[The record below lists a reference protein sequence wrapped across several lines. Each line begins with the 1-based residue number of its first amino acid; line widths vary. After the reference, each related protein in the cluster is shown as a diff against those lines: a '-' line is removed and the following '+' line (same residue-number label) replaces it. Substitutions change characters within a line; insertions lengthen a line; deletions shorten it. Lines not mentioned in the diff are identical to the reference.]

1 MAKNLFLKKNIVC
14 LSLLSFVLAMGF
26 SSCKS
31 DDDSHRNFVN
41 GNTDLKISK
50 DGGSARIQMNT
61 TDWEIVKI
69 IDKSDN
75 SAIKGNILLGT
86 DENDT
91 QEEYNDTTLALQRAE
106 FGSLIADTGK
116 KGFLIKRYMG
126 KTLQLAVNENYT
138 LSAFSFVIVLRSGK
152 ATKEI
157 TVTQEASCR
166 YQFKSIAYS
175 LEQGDGVSPLYWYDD
190 TANALTRG
198 MGDSEYSYDWTFS
211 PHYDMYLM
219 NKMSAFCTA
228 TFSSDDKNAFG
239 WPSTEDNDPDVTV
252 PIAVQDGK
260 IVYAYKTV
268 EYNTK
273 NKGVFTNFELP
284 DKVPVKLSPGI
295 NKVYFKFGMLKTIV
309 TYTLTLT
316 DTQTNA
322 DRQFKGKWTLV
333 QPSQYEL
340 VNIVQ

>member
-41 GNTDLKISK
+41 GNTDFKISK
-50 DGGSARIQMNT
+50 EGGSARIQMNT
-61 TDWEIVKI
+61 MDWEIVKI

-75 SAIKGNILLGT
+75 SVIKGSILIGN

-91 QEEYNDTTLALQRAE
+91 QKEYNDTTLTLKADQ
-106 FGSLIADTGK
+106 FGSLIADLGEK
-116 KGFLIKRYMG
+116 SFLIKRYMG
-126 KTLQLAVNENYT
+126 TTLQLVVNENYT
-138 LSAFSFVIVLRSGK
+138 LSPFSFVIVLRSGK

-190 TANALTRG
+190 TANALTKNVEN
-198 MGDSEYSYDWTFS
+198 SESVVNWTFS

-219 NKMSAFCTA
+219 NNMSAFCTA
-228 TFSSDDKNAFG
+228 TFSSDDKNAFE
-239 WPSTEDNDPDVTV
+239 WPSAEDNDPDVKV

-260 IVYAYKTV
+260 IVYADKTV

-273 NKGVFTNFELP
+273 SKGVFTNFELP
-284 DKVPVKLSPGI
+284 DEVTVKLSPGI
-295 NKVYFKFGMLKTIV
+295 NKVYFKFGMLKTVV

-333 QPSQYEL
+333 QPTQYEL
-340 VNIVQ
+340 INSVQ

>member
-14 LSLLSFVLAMGF
+14 LSLLSFVLVFGF

-41 GNTDLKISK
+41 GNTDFKISK
-50 DGGSARIQMNT
+50 EGGSARIQMNT

-116 KGFLIKRYMG
+116 KGFLIKRYLG

-138 LSAFSFVIVLRSGK
+138 LSPFSFVIVLRSGK

-190 TANALTRG
+190 TANALIKN
-198 MGDSEYSYDWTFS
+198 MGSGEYSYDWTFS
-211 PHYDMYLM
+211 PHNAMYLM
-219 NKMSAFCTA
+219 NNMSAFCTA

-239 WPSTEDNDPDVTV
+239 WPSTEDNDPDVKV

-260 IVYAYKTV
+260 IVYADKTV

-333 QPSQYEL
+333 QPTQYEL
-340 VNIVQ
+340 INSVQ

>member
-1 MAKNLFLKKNIVC
+1 MTKNLFLKKNIVC

-41 GNTDLKISK
+41 GNTNFEILKE
-50 DGGSARIQMNT
+50 GGSARIQMNT
-61 TDWEIVKI
+61 MDWEIVKI

-75 SAIKGNILLGT
+75 SAIKGSILIGN

-91 QEEYNDTTLALQRAE
+91 QKEYNDTTLTLKADQ
-106 FGSLIADTGK
+106 FGSLIADLGK
-116 KGFLIKRYMG
+116 KSFLIKRYMG
-126 KTLQLAVNENYT
+126 TTLQLAVNENYT
-138 LSAFSFVIVLRSGK
+138 LSPFSFVIVLRSGK

-157 TVTQEASCR
+157 TVTQEASCQ

-175 LEQGDGVSPLYWYDD
+175 LEQGDGVSALYWYDD
-190 TANALTRG
+190 TANALIK
-198 MGDSEYSYDWTFS
+198 SSNYSYDWPFS
-211 PHYDMYLM
+211 PHNTMYLM
-219 NKMSAFCTA
+219 NNMSAFCTA
-228 TFSSDDKNAFG
+228 TFSSDDKSAFG

-260 IVYAYKTV
+260 IVYADKKV

-273 NKGVFTNFELP
+273 SKGVFTNFELP
-284 DKVPVKLSPGI
+284 DEVTVKLSPGI
-295 NKVYFKFGMLKTIV
+295 NKVYFKFGMLKTVV

-316 DTQTNA
+316 DTQTKA

-340 VNIVQ
+340 VNTVQ

>member
-1 MAKNLFLKKNIVC
+1 MTKNLFLKKNIVC
-14 LSLLSFVLAMGF
+14 LSLLSFVLSMGF

-41 GNTDLKISK
+41 GDTDFKISK

-61 TDWEIVKI
+61 MDWNIVKI

-75 SAIKGNILLGT
+75 TAIKGNILLGT

-91 QEEYNDTTLALQRAE
+91 QEEYNDTTLALRRDQ
-106 FGSLIADTGK
+106 FGSLIADMGK
-116 KGFLIKRYMG
+116 KGFKIRRYMG
-126 KTLQLAVNENYT
+126 TTFLLAVNENYT
-138 LSAFSFVIVLRSGK
+138 LSPFSFVIVLKSGK
-152 ATKEI
+152 AIKEI
-157 TVTQEASCR
+157 TVSQEASSR

-190 TANALTRG
+190 TANALTKK
-198 MGDSEYSYDWTFS
+198 MGDSAYSYDWTFS
-211 PHYDMYLM
+211 PHNAMYLM
-219 NKMSAFCTA
+219 NNMSAFCTA

-252 PIAVQDGK
+252 PIAVKDGK
-260 IVYAYKTV
+260 IVYADKTV

-273 NKGVFTNFELP
+273 SKGVFTNFELP
-284 DKVPVKLSPGI
+284 DEVTVKLSPGV